1 MRYRSVAS
9 SCSLVALL
17 VLVAASVGIAA
28 CGSDDPGSAFDGGAP
43 LVDSGS
49 SDVTLGNDAPPA
61 DVGPVVRDDFP
72 TPILDTGAPP
82 NAGQLFG
89 RDAGGQSA
97 GGPCL
102 YEPELGSLF
111 PNNWLRPRFRFN
123 AAHQENL
130 FEIKLVVPNE
140 KHPLVIYTTKSGYT
154 LDKATWGTLTSFAAG
169 AGPMHVTV
177 RSAVVNSGAIT
188 AGPWLGSEGD
198 LEIAPVAAT
207 GTVVYWTTSGGTVL
221 KGFKIGDES
230 VQSII
235 TPTQAGTQCVA
246 CHTSTP
252 DGKYVALTASDT
264 ASDGSPGY
272 IRFRSVD
279 GTFAEPPFLTA
290 SAKTLLARTPQ
301 HAPAFSKMHWQA
313 GDHTA
318 LSMMAV
324 NGKTEILWTDL
335 EATSTAQGT
344 GWGILARTGDANA
357 ASAAAFSHDGQKVV
371 YTSATNS
378 AAGTITNDGQLFTL
392 PYANRA
398 GGAASPV
405 SGANDPQYHHY
416 YPTFSADDRWLAFNR
431 VANTEASY
439 NDAKAE
445 VFVVPTAGG
454 TASRLA
460 ANSPP
465 QCLGAVSP
473 GVTNSWPKWSPEVKS
488 AGGKDFYFLVFSSTR
503 NAATNGP
510 QLYVAP
516 FVVSGSTVKTYA
528 ALYLWNQPETEHNH
542 TPAWDVFQIPP
553 PK

>member
-1 MRYRSVAS
+1 MRLPLVRALPLSLVTIVVAS
-9 SCSLVALL
+9 
-17 VLVAASVGIAA
+17 AAIAA
-28 CGSDDPGSAFDGGAP
+28 CGSSDNGSEFDAGAPPQGDGG
-43 LVDSGS
+43 
-49 SDVTLGNDAPPA
+49 SDVTLGSDAPPA

-72 TPILDTGAPP
+72 TPIFDTGAPP
-82 NAGQLFG
+82 NAGQLFLQ
-89 RDAGGQSA
+89 DAGAQSS

-130 FEIKLVVPNE
+130 FEITLVVPNE

-154 LDKATWGTLTSFAAG
+154 LDKAAWASLTTFAAG
-169 AGPMHVTV
+169 AGPIHVTV
-177 RSAVVNSGAIT
+177 RSAVVTNGALT

-198 LEIAPVAAT
+198 VEIAPVAAN

-235 TPTQAGTQCVA
+235 TPTQAGTACVA

-252 DGKYVALTASDT
+252 DGKYVALTASDDVN
-264 ASDGSPGY
+264 DGSKGY

-279 GTFAEPPFLTA
+279 GTFAEPPFLSA
-290 SAKTLLARTPQ
+290 SAKSLLARVPQ
-301 HAPAFSKMHWQA
+301 HAPAFSKAHWQA

-318 LSMMAV
+318 LSMMGVA
-324 NGKTEILWTDL
+324 GKMEIVWTDL
-335 EATSTAQGT
+335 EAASTAEGT
-344 GWGILARTGDANA
+344 GWGVLARTGDGNA

-371 YTSATNS
+371 YTSSTGS
-378 AAGTITNDGQLFTL
+378 GAGTITSDGQLFTV
-392 PYANRA
+392 PYGNRA

-405 SGANDPQYHHY
+405 TGANDPQYHHY
-416 YPTFSADDRWLAFNR
+416 YPTFSADDRWLAMNR
-431 VANTEASY
+431 VANTETSY

-445 VFVVPTAGG
+445 VFVVPSAGG
-454 TASRLA
+454 AASRLA

-465 QCLGAVSP
+465 QCLGVTSP

-488 AGGKDFYFLVFSSTR
+488 AGGKDYYFLVFSSTR

-516 FVVSGSTVKTYA
+516 MVVSGSTVKTYA